1 MVPPVLKVLTI
12 NGLSL
17 VVEES
22 TLSGETGEGDD
33 RDGEEYK
40 STDVAGFSSI
50 TKEPVNSWVTWPPQ
64 DLGDARVFLRL
75 LGIVTL
81 AAGGSS
87 SIGWSS
93 SPLTCTKAEADSF
106 INRLA

>member
-22 TLSGETGEGDD
+22 TLSGETQEGN
-33 RDGEEYK
+33 EEDK
-40 STDVAGFSSI
+40 DNELTGVAGSPSRE
-50 TKEPVNSWVTWPPQ
+50 EPVNPRVTWLLQ

-75 LGIVTL
+75 SGVLTL

-87 SIGWSS
+87 SIG
-93 SPLTCTKAEADSF
+93 
-106 INRLA
+106 

>member
-1 MVPPVLKVLTI
+1 MVPPVLKVLTM

-22 TLSGETGEGDD
+22 TLSGETREGNE
-33 RDGEEYK
+33 DGEDDK
-40 STDVAGFSSI
+40 LTGIAGSPSQE
-50 TKEPVNSWVTWPPQ
+50 EPVKRGVTWLPQ
-64 DLGDARVFLRL
+64 DLGDARAFLRL
-75 LGIVTL
+75 LGVVTL

-93 SPLTCTKAEADSF
+93 SSLTCANAEADSF
-106 INRLA
+106 ISCLA

>member
-17 VVEES
+17 VVEGS
-22 TLSGETGEGDD
+22 TLSGETQEGN
-33 RDGEEYK
+33 EEDEDNEL
-40 STDVAGFSSI
+40 TGVAGPPPQE
-50 TKEPVNSWVTWPPQ
+50 EPVNPGVTWLLQ

-75 LGIVTL
+75 LGVLTL

-87 SIGWSS
+87 SIG
-93 SPLTCTKAEADSF
+93 
-106 INRLA
+106 

>member
-1 MVPPVLKVLTI
+1 MAPPVLKVLTI

-22 TLSGETGEGDD
+22 TLSGETGEGNE
-33 RDGEEYK
+33 DGEDSK
-40 STDVAGFSSI
+40 LTGVAGSPSQE
-50 TKEPVNSWVTWPPQ
+50 EPVNLRVTWLPE
-64 DLGDARVFLRL
+64 DLGDARVFFRL
-75 LGIVTL
+75 LGVVTL

-93 SPLTCTKAEADSF
+93 SSLTCANAEADSF
-106 INRLA
+106 TNCFA

>member
-17 VVEES
+17 VVEGS
-22 TLSGETGEGDD
+22 TLSGETQEGN
-33 RDGEEYK
+33 EEDEDNEL
-40 STDVAGFSSI
+40 TGVAGPPSQEES
-50 TKEPVNSWVTWPPQ
+50 VNPGVTWLLH

-75 LGIVTL
+75 LGVLTL

-87 SIGWSS
+87 SIG
-93 SPLTCTKAEADSF
+93 
-106 INRLA
+106 

>member
-1 MVPPVLKVLTI
+1 MVPPVLKALTI

-22 TLSGETGEGDD
+22 TLSGGTGKGDK
-33 RDGEEYK
+33 DGEE
-40 STDVAGFSSI
+40 SELTGIARFPSL
-50 TKEPVNSWVTWPPQ
+50 KEPVNSWVTWLPQ
-64 DLGDARVFLRL
+64 DLVDARFFFRL

-93 SPLTCTKAEADSF
+93 SSLTCANAEADSF
-106 INRLA
+106 MNHLA

>member
-1 MVPPVLKVLTI
+1 MVPPVLKVLTN

-22 TLSGETGEGDD
+22 TLSGEAGEGNK
-33 RDGEEYK
+33 DGGDSEL
-40 STDVAGFSSI
+40 TGVAGSPSLE
-50 TKEPVNSWVTWPPQ
+50 EPVNPWVTWLPQ
-64 DLGDARVFLRL
+64 DLGEARVFLRL
-75 LGIVTL
+75 LGVVTL

-93 SPLTCTKAEADSF
+93 SSLTCANPEVDSLR
-106 INRLA
+106 NC